1 MKFNNEK
8 AVVKLV
14 MLSLLL
20 FISSNAFGGGSTT
33 YYFKAQLAG
42 KTGEGKVYGSSTDVA
57 PKESDY
63 ATTYDVPQ
71 WSHKQSGVKDIS
83 STSSFYVYAQPEDGY
98 VLKNWTMGNASVG
111 LDVKTLVPIQGD
123 TEAETKAVTYTAH
136 FVPADTQLGKYYR
149 VKNVSTGK
157 FISIVNNK
165 KLNYYDLIGTVG
177 GGLSNASGNIDKIYQ
192 ALGENYIGVDINMA
206 QDDDMTG
213 ISDILFLRDADASQY
228 DVVGQGTSLNQ
239 LAQNEY
245 SGTLYITFYNN
256 FAKFTKRDAGDYLI
270 SLKPNCDNAFGNRM
284 FTDSYFYDNGGKFAL
299 NHKKPKNETE
309 EYHWLMEPVE
319 YFCVKPLNENIK
331 DGNGYYWTTLVTAFP
346 YQIPSNGGVL
356 GAYTVKQIAT
366 GDDNKNYAKLETLAN
381 QGETVPAGTPVL
393 LKMSSSEA
401 SENKLIPVG
410 NEFIGSSNKVSSNLL
425 SGVYLGGQEKNNTT
439 NYRVLNV
446 SPTTGKIGF
455 FKLSSSVTYMGANK
469 AFLDLSK
476 TSGAKGTVYIDF
488 DNKKTKT
495 TGITNIHQDEQTK
508 NPVYYDLQGRR
519 VQHPQKGIYIVNGKK
534 VFIK

>member
-8 AVVKLV
+8 AVVKLA

-42 KTGEGKVYGSSTDVA
+42 KTGEGKVYGSSNDVA

-63 ATTYDVPQ
+63 KETFGVPE
-71 WSHKQSGVKDIS
+71 WSYTQSGVTDVR
-83 STSSFYVYAQPEDGY
+83 STASLYLYAQPESGY
-98 VLKNWTMGNASVG
+98 ILKNWTMGNQTVG
-111 LDVKTLVPIQGD
+111 LDNKTLAPIQG
-123 TEAETKAVTYTAH
+123 YTTAKIVNYVAN
-136 FVPADTQLGKYYR
+136 FVSSDTQLGKYYR

-157 FISIVNNK
+157 YVGLVNNK
-165 KLNYYDLIGTVG
+165 QLDYLDLIQKVG
-177 GGLSNASGNIDKIYQ
+177 GGLSQAPYHIDKIYQ
-192 ALGENYIGVDINMA
+192 ALGDNYIGVDINMV
-206 QDDDMTG
+206 QDEDLTDVG
-213 ISDILFLRDADASQY
+213 DVLFLRDASASQY
-228 DVVGQGTSLNQ
+228 DVVGQGTSLNH
-239 LAQNEY
+239 LAQ
-245 SGTLYITFYNN
+245 GTYPGKEYITFYNN
-256 FAKFTKRDAGDYLI
+256 FAKFTKRDAGNYLI
-270 SLKPNCDNAFGNRM
+270 SLKPNCDNSTGNGL

-299 NHKKPKNETE
+299 NHKKPENETD

-356 GAYTVKQIAT
+356 GAYTVKQIAA
-366 GDDNKNYAKLETLAN
+366 GDDNKSYAKLETLAN

-393 LKMSSSEA
+393 LKMRSSDP

-410 NEFIGSSNKVSSNLL
+410 NEFISSSNKVFSNLL
-425 SGVYLGGQEKNNTT
+425 SGVYLGGKEKNDAT

-488 DNKKTKT
+488 DNIDSKT

>member
-8 AVVKLV
+8 AVVKLA

-42 KTGEGKVYGSSTDVA
+42 KTGEGKVYGSSTDVT

-63 ATTYDVPQ
+63 KETFEVPQ
-71 WSHKQSGVKDIS
+71 WSYKQTG
-83 STSSFYVYAQPEDGY
+83 STDLRSTASLFLYAQPESGY
-98 VLKNWTMGNASVG
+98 ILKNWTMGNQTVG
-111 LDVKTLVPIQGD
+111 LDSKTLTPIQGYK
-123 TEAETKAVTYTAH
+123 KAQAVQYVAN
-136 FVPADTQLGKYYR
+136 FVSSDTQLGKYYR

-157 FISIVNNK
+157 YVGLVNNK
-165 KLNYYDLIGTVG
+165 QLDYLDLIKTVG
-177 GGLSNASGNIDKIYQ
+177 GGLRQASGNIDKIYQ
-192 ALGENYIGVDINMA
+192 ALGDNYIGVDINMV
-206 QDDDMTG
+206 QDEDLTDVG
-213 ISDILFLRDADASQY
+213 DILFLRDASASQY
-228 DVVGQGTSLNQ
+228 DVVGQGTSLNH
-239 LAQNEY
+239 LAQ
-245 SGTLYITFYNN
+245 GTYPGNYYITFYNN

-270 SLKPNCDNAFGNRM
+270 SLKPNCDNSMGNGM

-299 NHKKPKNETE
+299 NHKKPKNETD

-393 LKMSSSEA
+393 LKMSSSDP

-410 NEFIGSSNKVSSNLL
+410 NEFISSSNKVSINLL
-425 SGVYLGGQEKNNTT
+425 SGVFLGGKEKNDAT

-469 AFLDLSK
+469 AFLNLSK

-488 DNKKTKT
+488 DNIDSKT